1 MIHLRLAMVMA
12 ITGFLFTS
20 RTWLNFLQKFGPEI
34 GLLVKYISIVI
45 TIFILDLADPTIKL
59 AQPRRA
65 LGAVLVAMAFLMIFN
80 YQSQWV
86 EDAGAEKIE
95 IQTPDGAVYY
105 RARNVLKLEPE
116 SARILTFVVVPFL
129 LVLAGSRLV
138 RKGQKLNV
146 D

>member
-1 MIHLRLAMVMA
+1 MA

-34 GLLVKYISIVI
+34 GLIIKYISIVV

-59 AQPRRA
+59 EQPRRA

-86 EDAGAEKIE
+86 EDAGADKVET
-95 IQTPDGAVYY
+95 QTPDGAVYH
-105 RARNVLKLEPE
+105 RARNVMKLEPDQ
-116 SARILTFVVVPFL
+116 ARILTFVVVPFL

-138 RKGQKLNV
+138 RNGQKLNV

>member
-1 MIHLRLAMVMA
+1 MIHLKLAAVMA
-12 ITGFLFTS
+12 LAGLVFTS
-20 RTWLNFLQKFGPEI
+20 RTWLNFLQKFGPET
-34 GLLVKYISIVI
+34 GLLIKYISIVV
-45 TIFILDLADPTIKL
+45 TIFLLDLSDPTIKL

-95 IQTPDGAVYY
+95 IQTPDGAVYH
-105 RARNVLKLEPE
+105 RARYTLELGPGA
-116 SARILTFVVVPFL
+116 ARLVTFVIVPFL
-129 LVLAGSRLV
+129 LVLFGSKFIRN
-138 RKGQKLNV
+138 GQKINL